1 MLSMDG
7 LERLVEPVL
16 AQIGL
21 VLHALEL
28 KREGRELVLRLVVD
42 RQGTRGVDVE
52 ALTDANREV
61 GAMLDLENPISE
73 RYRLIVESPGIER
86 DLSTWRQIRYAVG
99 EQVHLAVRG
108 EEVSSH
114 EGLLASVD
122 DDTQTLHLKTAQGEM
137 SVPWAS
143 IKSVRTVFAWATKT
157 QNKRKF

>member
-7 LERLVEPVL
+7 LERLIEPVL
-16 AQIGL
+16 AQLGL

-28 KREGRELVLRLVVD
+28 KREGRELMLTIVVD
-42 RQGTRGVDVE
+42 RQGTRGVDME
-52 ALTDANREV
+52 ALTAANREV

-99 EQVHLAVRG
+99 EQVHVVVRG
-108 EEVSSH
+108 EEVSSY

-122 DDTQTLHLKTAQGEM
+122 DEAQTIQLNTAQGQM
-137 SVPWAS
+137 AVPWAS
-143 IKSVRTVFAWATKT
+143 IKSMRTIFAWDTQS